1 MARNGTGAIPTP
13 ECELKPSPRA
23 FKILNNSLP
32 KKPIESEM
40 EVRSKSPNPI
50 DKPMYN
56 KVLLKDPKFKE
67 FYAENMYR
75 AVSTF
80 PKFARNYSKNYKSV

>member
-1 MARNGTGAIPTP
+1 
-13 ECELKPSPRA
+13 
-23 FKILNNSLP
+23 
-32 KKPIESEM
+32 M

-67 FYAENMYR
+67 FYAENLYR
-75 AVSTF
+75 AVFTF
-80 PKFARNYSKNYKSV
+80 PKFTRNYSKNYKSV

>member
-1 MARNGTGAIPTP
+1 
-13 ECELKPSPRA
+13 
-23 FKILNNSLP
+23 
-32 KKPIESEM
+32 M